1 MLESNII
8 SQPQEEVSNQKL
20 YLDNRKILDKA
31 KILSQKKQDDNELT
45 DHEIKRELDENNKS

>member
-1 MLESNII
+1 MYQNII

-31 KILSQKKQDDNELT
+31 NILSQKKQDDNELT
-45 DHEIKRELDENNKS
+45 DLEIKRELDENNKS

>member
-1 MLESNII
+1 MYQNII

-45 DHEIKRELDENNKS
+45 DLEIKRELDENNKS